1 VRTGSTYRRIEEE
14 GVAQPPTIDIIRRF
28 IADVCAVD
36 PAKIQPQSKLLAF
49 GLDSVRLLDL
59 LLAVEE
65 QFGLQLSESDPELA
79 TVETVSDLVAL
90 IEKRRGADAGSARGS
105 GA

>member
-1 VRTGSTYRRIEEE
+1 VSSSTFRGIEEE
-14 GVAQPPTIDIIRRF
+14 GVAEPATIDIIRRF

-36 PAKIQPQSKLLAF
+36 PGKIQPQSKLLAF

-65 QFGLQLSESDPELA
+65 QFGLQLSESDPELS

-90 IEKRRGADAGSARGS
+90 VERRRGAGASSARGS

>member
-1 VRTGSTYRRIEEE
+1 L
-14 GVAQPPTIDIIRRF
+14 AQPATIDIIRRF

-36 PAKIQPQSKLLAF
+36 QASIHPHSRLLAF

-59 LLAVEE
+59 LLAIEE
-65 QFGLQLSESDPELA
+65 QFALQLSESDPELA
-79 TVETVSDLVAL
+79 DVETVADLVGL
-90 IEKRRGADAGSARGS
+90 IERRRAGASGPQTDPGS

>member
-1 VRTGSTYRRIEEE
+1 VSSSTFRRVEEE
-14 GVAQPPTIDIIRRF
+14 GVAQPPITDIIRRF

-36 PAKIQPQSKLLAF
+36 PSKVQPHSKLLAF
-49 GLDSVRLLDL
+49 GLDSVRLLDV

-65 QFGLQLSESDPELA
+65 RFGVQLSESDPELA

-90 IEKRRGADAGSARGS
+90 IERRRAAGASSARGS

>member
-1 VRTGSTYRRIEEE
+1 
-14 GVAQPPTIDIIRRF
+14 VAQPAVIDIVKRF

-36 PAKIQPQSKLLAF
+36 QAAVQSQSRLLGF

-65 QFGLQLSESDPELA
+65 RFGLELSESDPELA
-79 TVETVSDLVAL
+79 VVETVGDLAAL
-90 IEKRRGADAGSARGS
+90 IDRRRES
-105 GA
+105 GGVH

>member
-1 VRTGSTYRRIEEE
+1 M
-14 GVAQPPTIDIIRRF
+14 AQQAIIDIIRRF

-36 PAKIQPQSKLLAF
+36 QATIQPHSRLLAF

-59 LLAVEE
+59 LLAIEE
-65 QFGLQLSESDPELA
+65 QFGLQLGESDPELV

-90 IEKRRGADAGSARGS
+90 IERRRAGAQADPRS

>member
-1 VRTGSTYRRIEEE
+1 M
-14 GVAQPPTIDIIRRF
+14 AQRSVIDILRRF

-36 PAKIQPQSKLLAF
+36 LSSIHPHSKLLAF

-65 QFGLQLSESDPELA
+65 QFGLELNESDPALA
-79 TVETVSDLVAL
+79 AVETVGDLAEL
-90 IEKRRGADAGSARGS
+90 IERRRAAGPGS